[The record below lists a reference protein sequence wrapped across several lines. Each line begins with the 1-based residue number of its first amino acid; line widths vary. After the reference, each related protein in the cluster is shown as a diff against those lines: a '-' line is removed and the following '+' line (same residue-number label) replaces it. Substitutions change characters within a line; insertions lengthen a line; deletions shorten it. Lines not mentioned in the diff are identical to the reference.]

1 MVTEF
6 YTKAIDSG
14 LANTTGAGWIVRTQK
29 DRGLA
34 YQNFCLRM
42 LKSKTCVGWHFFK
55 YQDND
60 PEATGV
66 DPSNT
71 DANKGLV
78 NNQYVPYLP
87 LGVEMKTL
95 NQSVYQMQDY
105 FDQR

>member
-1 MVTEF
+1 
-6 YTKAIDSG
+6 
-14 LANTTGAGWIVRTQK
+14 
-29 DRGLA
+29 
-34 YQNFCLRM
+34 M